1 MKAAFNSQ
9 SIDYSQRAAVP
20 KRFIVNLRNI
30 FGKLAFGFT
39 KSFFC
44 TKFAPSMTKKQL
56 FLIYILSLLMGS
68 TALKAQTAVPEWG
81 VPFDFPLL
89 LSGNFG
95 ELRSN
100 HFHGGLD
107 FKTQGKVG
115 KPLLAIAD
123 GYISKVTVTPG
134 GYGNALYITHDN
146 GYTSVHGHLDRF
158 LPEIARLVHEKQYA
172 EQSFVVTLEFGP
184 EEFRVR
190 QGEIVAYAG
199 NTGYSFG
206 PHLHMEIRTTD
217 TNEPI
222 DPLPFYKDKIAD
234 NIAPKATHIM
244 VYGAS
249 PSALSQGEGTSE
261 RIEIKVTSES
271 PLLGRG
277 GGGLIYAW
285 GRIGTAIS
293 ANDYMDGTT
302 NNYGVRYI
310 RLYVDDK
317 LVSHS
322 DVDRFA
328 FDEDLLINSWTD
340 FAERRYSGRWY
351 MRSTIAEHNPLR
363 MLHANEQRG
372 WVTIDEERDYHFRYE
387 LEDLHGN
394 TSEYRFVV
402 RGKRMPVATTLRNY
416 RYSMDATR
424 ANRFYVAG
432 VELWMPENTMFEDVD
447 LEYNVIPSDTDQAD
461 IYQFSTQ
468 PIPLKQSAELTLP
481 VLLNEGI
488 NSKKLFVA
496 RVNGNQRTYCGGTY
510 KYGRITANIREL
522 GTYTVCVDTIAPRI
536 VPTGETTWKKRGVVT
551 FRIEDGETGIRNYRG
566 KIDGKWVLF
575 KYSSKNARL
584 WCDLKA
590 EGIKTGN
597 HKIEIEVEDMRR
609 NVRTFTMS
617 CKL

>member
-1 MKAAFNSQ
+1 M
-9 SIDYSQRAAVP
+9 V
-20 KRFIVNLRNI
+20 KRRL
-30 FGKLAFGFT
+30 L
-39 KSFFC
+39 
-44 TKFAPSMTKKQL
+44 
-56 FLIYILSLLMGS
+56 LIYILGLLCCVMPMR
-68 TALKAQTAVPEWG
+68 AQVKAPEFG

-107 FKTQGKVG
+107 FKTQGVVG

-158 LPEIARLVHEKQYA
+158 LPEIAQLVHEKQYQ
-172 EQSFVVTLEFGP
+172 EQSFVVTLEFGS
-184 EEFRVR
+184 EEYRVKR
-190 QGEIVAYAG
+190 GEVVAYAG

-222 DPLPFYKDKIAD
+222 DPLPFYKDKIVD
-234 NIAPKATHIM
+234 NIAPRATHVM
-244 VYGAS
+244 VYGGAS

-261 RIEIKVTSES
+261 CIEIKVTSES

-277 GGGLIYAW
+277 GGGPITAW

-302 NNYGVRYI
+302 NNYGVRYV
-310 RLYVDDK
+310 RLYVDGK

-322 DVDRFA
+322 DVNRFS

-340 FAERRYSGRWY
+340 YAVQRSTGRWY
-351 MRSTIAEHNPLR
+351 MRSTIAENNELR
-363 MLHANEQRG
+363 MLHADERRG
-372 WVTIDEERDYHFRYE
+372 WVMIDEERDYHFRYE
-387 LEDLHGN
+387 LEDLYGN
-394 TSEYRFVV
+394 ISTYRFVV
-402 RGKRMPVATTLRNY
+402 RGQRMELPCHVPNY
-416 RYSMDATR
+416 FYRMDASR
-424 ANRFYVAG
+424 ANRFYG
-432 VELWMPENTMFEDVD
+432 QGFELWLPEGTLFEDVELNYD
-447 LEYNVIPSDTDQAD
+447 VLPSDTDQTEH
-461 IYQFSTQ
+461 YQLTKTR
-468 PIPLKQSAELTLP
+468 IPLRKAAEITLP
-481 VLLNEGI
+481 IMPDEGVDT
-488 NSKKLFVA
+488 KKLYVA
-496 RVNGNQRTYCGGTY
+496 RVDGKQRVYCGGTY
-510 KYGRITANIREL
+510 RYGRITANVKEL
-522 GTYTVCVDTIAPRI
+522 TTYTVCVDTVAPKI
-536 VPTGETTWKKRGVVT
+536 TPIGESTWKKKGVVT
-551 FRIEDGETGIRNYRG
+551 FRIADGETGIRSYRG

-590 EGIKTGN
+590 EGIAPGK
-597 HKIEIEVEDMRR
+597 HEIEIEVEDMRR
-609 NVRTFTMS
+609 NKTNLLI
-617 CKL
+617 KL

>member
-1 MKAAFNSQ
+1 MSGAALQ
-9 SIDYSQRAAVP
+9 
-20 KRFIVNLRNI
+20 
-30 FGKLAFGFT
+30 
-39 KSFFC
+39 
-44 TKFAPSMTKKQL
+44 
-56 FLIYILSLLMGS
+56 
-68 TALKAQTAVPEWG
+68 AQTTPEFG

-158 LPEIARLVHEKQYA
+158 LPEIARMVHEKQYQ

-184 EEFRVR
+184 EEFRVK
-190 QGEIVAYAG
+190 QGEVVAYAG

-222 DPLPFYKDKIAD
+222 DPLPFYKDKIVD
-234 NIAPKATHIM
+234 NIAPRATHIM
-244 VYGAS
+244 IYKAS
-249 PSALSQGEGTSE
+249 PSRGEGAIE
-261 RIEIKVTSES
+261 RIEVKVDSES

-277 GGGLIYAW
+277 GGGPLFAW

-293 ANDYMDGTT
+293 ANDYMDGTS
-302 NNYGVRYI
+302 NNYGVRYV

-328 FDEDLLINSWTD
+328 FSEDRLINSWTD
-340 FAERRYSGRWY
+340 YHVQRSTGRWY
-351 MRSTIAEHNPLR
+351 MRSTIAEHNDLR
-363 MLHANEQRG
+363 MLHADDSKG

-387 LEDLHGN
+387 LEDLYGN
-394 TSEYRFVV
+394 ISVYRFVV
-402 RGKRMPVATTLRNY
+402 RGRRMELPCRVPNYFYRMRASRN
-416 RYSMDATR
+416 
-424 ANRFYVAG
+424 NRFCANG
-432 VELWMPENTMFEDVD
+432 FELWIPQGQLFEDVD
-447 LEYNVIPSDTDQAD
+447 LDYNVIPSDTDQAD
-461 IYQFSTQ
+461 IYQLTEFR
-468 PIPLKQSAELTLP
+468 IPLRKSAEITLP
-481 VLLNEGI
+481 AHPMYGVEA
-488 NSKKLFVA
+488 SKLYVA
-496 RVNGNQRTYCGGTY
+496 RVDGNRRIYCGGIY
-510 KYGRITANIREL
+510 KCGRITANISEL
-522 GTYTVCVDTIAPRI
+522 ASYTVCADTVAPIITPIA
-536 VPTGETTWKKRGVVT
+536 EATWKKRGVVA
-551 FRIEDGETGIRNYRG
+551 FRIADGETGIRSYRG
-566 KIDGKWVLF
+566 KIDGQWVLF
-575 KYSSKNARL
+575 QYSSKNARL

-590 EGIKTGN
+590 EGIGN
-597 HKIEIEVEDMRR
+597 NYREIEIVVEDMRGNKR
-609 NVRTFTMS
+609 VSRFTDTPS
-617 CKL
+617 QRGK

>member
-1 MKAAFNSQ
+1 MLGLLCCVMPMRAQVKA
-9 SIDYSQRAAVP
+9 
-20 KRFIVNLRNI
+20 
-30 FGKLAFGFT
+30 
-39 KSFFC
+39 
-44 TKFAPSMTKKQL
+44 
-56 FLIYILSLLMGS
+56 
-68 TALKAQTAVPEWG
+68 PEFG

-107 FKTQGKVG
+107 FKTQGVTG

-158 LPEIARLVHEKQYA
+158 LPEIAQLVHEKQYR
-172 EQSFVVTLEFGP
+172 EQSFVVTLELGP
-184 EEFRVR
+184 EEYRVR
-190 QGEIVAYAG
+190 QGDVVAYAG

-222 DPLPFYKDKIAD
+222 DPLPFYRHLIAD
-234 NIAPKATHIM
+234 NIAPRATHIM
-244 VYGAS
+244 VYGGAS

-261 RIEIKVTSES
+261 CIEIKVTSES

-277 GGGLIYAW
+277 GGGPITAW

-302 NNYGVRYI
+302 NNYGVRYV

-322 DVDRFA
+322 DVDRFS

-340 FAERRYSGRWY
+340 YHVQRTTGRWY
-351 MRSTIAEHNPLR
+351 MRSTISENNELR
-363 MLHANEQRG
+363 MLHADTSNG
-372 WVTIDEERDYHFRYE
+372 WVNINEERDYHFRYE
-387 LEDLHGN
+387 LEDLYGN
-394 TSEYRFVV
+394 ITVYRFVV
-402 RGKRMPVATTLRNY
+402 RGERMELPLRVPNY
-416 RYSMDATR
+416 FYRMDASR
-424 ANRFYVAG
+424 DNRFSANG
-432 VELWMPENTMFEDVD
+432 IELWVPQGQLFEDVD
-447 LEYNVIPSDTDQAD
+447 LDYDVIPSDTDCTA
-461 IYQFSTQ
+461 IYQLTKVRV
-468 PIPLKQSAELTLP
+468 PLRKLAELTLP
-481 VLLNEGI
+481 VIPKGDVDAN
-488 NSKKLFVA
+488 KLYVA
-496 RVNGNQRTYCGGTY
+496 RVDGDRRISCGGTY
-510 KYGRITANIREL
+510 KYGYITANISEL
-522 GTYTVCVDTIAPRI
+522 ASYTVCADTVAPKI
-536 VPTGETTWKKRGVVT
+536 TPIGETTWKKRGVVT
-551 FRIEDGETGIRNYRG
+551 FRITDGETGIRSYHG

-575 KYSSKNARL
+575 KYSSKNASL

-590 EGIKTGN
+590 EGITPGS
-597 HKIEIEVEDMRR
+597 HEIEIEVEDMRR
-609 NVRTFTMS
+609 NKSRLTLDT
-617 CKL
+617 KL